1 MNISQE
7 STGDLNA
14 LIHINLQESDYINA
28 VNKQLSDYKKK
39 ANIPGFR
46 PGMVPIGMI
55 KKMYGESVM
64 VDEVNKTL

>member
-28 VNKQLSDYKKK
+28 VNKQLSDYKKRQTFQ
-39 ANIPGFR
+39 GLDLEWYQL
-46 PGMVPIGMI
+46 V
-55 KKMYGESVM
+55 
-64 VDEVNKTL
+64 